1 MRGKL
6 AGALSLAILAS
17 LLAGGA
23 AMADDHA
30 AAITDIRQES
40 TAHSTRLVVA
50 CTGPV
55 AYTYYSPDPLTLV
68 VDIPEVDPSRVPSRI
83 TVGTREVES
92 VRVTSMVRADG
103 RSLARIEVHLA
114 SLVPYQIFSK
124 DTTLNLVFER
134 GTPSASTG
142 RPAPAAEPILEPPA
156 ATAPAPPSAA
166 APAPAPAPT
175 TDAVAE
181 PPAHA
186 GVPDAKPASV
196 KVADGA
202 ARMAD
207 GTIVIAPRPRRTSP
221 AAPAPAPRDRHPASR
236 IMAVSEGDDSH
247 GRLSLDVKAD
257 GALRYQDFFL
267 GNPDRLVIDFKDV
280 LSRAAV
286 RTLEVNREPVRKVRL
301 AQFSAA
307 SPRVA
312 RLVLD
317 LSARTPYHIVD
328 GTDGVKILFGEGEVP
343 RAAPLAALSP
353 EADPG
358 PAAAAPAIQPAGA
371 APAVDLPAPAPA
383 PVPDPQG
390 ALAAPPAVRPPE
402 FQPVTVNPGE
412 KQYTGHPISLDFKD
426 GDLQDIFRLFAD
438 ISGLNIVVNP
448 GVSGK
453 VTLKLNEVPWDQALD
468 LILKANGLGYTL
480 EGNVIRIARLADL
493 QNEETQRRKLAEE
506 QALAGE
512 LASLTVRI
520 SYAKAGDLQDVLKRA
535 GALSAR
541 GTMNVDL
548 RTNTLIIND
557 LPAFLEKAKE
567 LIATLDLPTR
577 QVEIEARI
585 VVTSRNFTRDLGIQ
599 WGFNQAVTPQL
610 GNTTSLVF
618 PNAMIVN
625 GQGVPSTGG
634 IPADMQGQGPAAG
647 IGTTGRGYAVN
658 LPASGFNSAIGIS
671 LGNILGSFNLD
682 AALTALERQGR
693 GRLLSTPKIT
703 TQNNQAAEIKQGVQI
718 PIQTVAN
725 NTVTVSFQDAVLT
738 LKVTPQITEAGTVI
752 LTVDVQNNS
761 ADFANLVN
769 GIPPINTQSA
779 KTQVLVRDGATAV
792 IGGIYQSNEQ
802 TAQNSTPFL
811 GHVPILGYLFR
822 NRFVTSTNNELLL
835 FITPRIIK
843 S

>member
-1 MRGKL
+1 MRAKL
-6 AGALSLAILAS
+6 AGALSLVILAS

-23 AMADDHA
+23 VADDRA
-30 AAITDIRQES
+30 AAITEIRQES
-40 TAHSTRLVVA
+40 NSHSTRLVVA

-68 VDIPEVDPSRVPSRI
+68 VDIPEVDPSKVPSRI
-83 TVGTREVES
+83 SVGTREVES

-103 RSLARIEVHLA
+103 RSLARVEVRLA

-134 GTPSASTG
+134 GAEAASSN
-142 RPAPAAEPILEPPA
+142 PPPA
-156 ATAPAPPSAA
+156 RTAVVEPAPAPPVAATAAEPPEPPDAVTARTADASKPVESAIVIT
-166 APAPAPAPT
+166 PRKRQPAPT
-175 TDAVAE
+175 TAVIE
-181 PPAHA
+181 
-186 GVPDAKPASV
+186 
-196 KVADGA
+196 
-202 ARMAD
+202 
-207 GTIVIAPRPRRTSP
+207 
-221 AAPAPAPRDRHPASR
+221 APAPRADRHPASR
-236 IMAVSEGDDSH
+236 IVALSQADDD
-247 GRLSLDVKAD
+247 GRLSFDVKAD
-257 GALRYQDFFL
+257 GALKYQDFFL

-280 LSRAAV
+280 TSRANV
-286 RTLEVNREPVRKVRL
+286 RSLEVNKGPVRKVRL

-312 RLVLD
+312 RMVLD
-317 LSARTPYHIVD
+317 LSARAPYRIVD
-328 GTDGVKILFGEGEVP
+328 GADGVKVVFGEGGEVP
-343 RAAPLAALSP
+343 RAAPLAALKP
-353 EADPG
+353 EAD
-358 PAAAAPAIQPAGA
+358 AAAALPEPSMPEASMPVQILPG
-371 APAVDLPAPAPA
+371 PAPAPM
-383 PVPDPQG
+383 PVLPDPQ
-390 ALAAPPAVRPPE
+390 AAPPTPERPAE
-402 FQPVTVNPGE
+402 FQPVTLNPGE
-412 KQYTGHPISLDFKD
+412 KNYTGHPISLDFKD

-480 EGNVIRIARLADL
+480 EGNVIRIAPLAAL
-493 QNEETQRRKLAEE
+493 QNEEQQRRKLAEE
-506 QALAGE
+506 RALAGD
-512 LASLTVRI
+512 LASLTTRI
-520 SYAKAGDLQDVLKRA
+520 SYAKAGELGEVLRKA

-541 GTMNVDL
+541 GQLNVDP

-557 LPAFLEKAKE
+557 LPAFLEKAKD

-599 WGFNQAVTPQL
+599 WGFNQQNTPQF
-610 GNTTSLVF
+610 GNTTGLTF
-618 PNAMIVN
+618 PNAFIVN
-625 GQGVPSTGG
+625 GQGVPATGG
-634 IPADMQGQGPAAG
+634 LSADQSGQASAAG
-647 IGTTGRGYAVN
+647 IGQAGRGYAVN
-658 LPASGFNSAIGIS
+658 LPAAGFNSAIGIS

-703 TQNNQAAEIKQGVQI
+703 TQNNQSAEIKQGVQI

-738 LKVTPQITEAGTVI
+738 LRVTPQITEAGTVI

-802 TAQNSTPFL
+802 TSQGMTPFL
-811 GHVPILGYLFR
+811 GRVPILGYLFR

-843 S
+843 DRG

>member
-1 MRGKL
+1 MRAKL
-6 AGALSLAILAS
+6 AGSLSLVILAS

-23 AMADDHA
+23 VADDRA
-30 AAITDIRQES
+30 AAITEIRQES
-40 TAHSTRLVVA
+40 NSHSTRLVVA

-68 VDIPEVDPSRVPSRI
+68 VDIPEVDPSKVPSRI

-103 RSLARIEVHLA
+103 RSLARVEVRLA

-134 GTPSASTG
+134 GAEAASSGAAANRTAAPG
-142 RPAPAAEPILEPPA
+142 PAPAAPAAAKVVEAPEPPDATMAKANEPKATEA
-156 ATAPAPPSAA
+156 AVVITPRKHQT
-166 APAPAPAPT
+166 PAPT
-175 TDAVAE
+175 AVVQL
-181 PPAHA
+181 PARGVGHA
-186 GVPDAKPASV
+186 
-196 KVADGA
+196 
-202 ARMAD
+202 
-207 GTIVIAPRPRRTSP
+207 
-221 AAPAPAPRDRHPASR
+221 ASR
-236 IMAVSEGDDSH
+236 IVALSQADDD
-247 GRLSLDVKAD
+247 GRLSFDVKAD
-257 GALRYQDFFL
+257 GTLKYQDFFL

-280 LSRAAV
+280 LRSASI
-286 RTLEVNREPVRKVRL
+286 RTLDVNKGPVRKVRL

-312 RLVLD
+312 RMVLD
-317 LSARTPYHIVD
+317 LSSRAPYRIVE
-328 GTDGVKILFGEGEVP
+328 GADGVKILFGEGEVP
-343 RAAPLAALSP
+343 KAAPLAALKP
-353 EADPG
+353 EADAAAAMPAPEAALPVQILPG
-358 PAAAAPAIQPAGA
+358 PAPM
-371 APAVDLPAPAPA
+371 
-383 PVPDPQG
+383 PVLPDPQ
-390 ALAAPPAVRPPE
+390 AAPPTPERPAE
-402 FQPVTVNPGE
+402 FQPVTLNPGE
-412 KQYTGHPISLDFKD
+412 KQFTGHPISLDFKD

-480 EGNVIRIARLADL
+480 EGNVIRIAKLIDL
-493 QNEETQRRKLAEE
+493 QTEEQARRKLAEE
-506 QALAGE
+506 RALAGD
-512 LASLTVRI
+512 LASLTTRI
-520 SYAKAGDLQDVLKRA
+520 SYAKAQELADVLRKA

-541 GTMNVDL
+541 GSLNVDP

-557 LPAFLEKAKE
+557 LPAFLEKAKD

-599 WGFNQAVTPQL
+599 WGFNQANTPQL
-610 GNTTSLVF
+610 GNTTGLTF
-618 PNAMIVN
+618 PNALIIN
-625 GQGVPSTGG
+625 GTGVPATGG
-634 IPADMQGQGPAAG
+634 IGADQNGQASGAG
-647 IGTTGRGYAVN
+647 IGATGRGYAIN
-658 LPASGFNSAIGIS
+658 LPAAGFNSAIGIS

-802 TAQNSTPFL
+802 TAQQMTPFL
-811 GHVPILGYLFR
+811 GRVPILGYLFR

-843 S
+843 DRG

>member
-1 MRGKL
+1 
-6 AGALSLAILAS
+6 
-17 LLAGGA
+17 
-23 AMADDHA
+23 
-30 AAITDIRQES
+30 
-40 TAHSTRLVVA
+40 
-50 CTGPV
+50 
-55 AYTYYSPDPLTLV
+55 
-68 VDIPEVDPSRVPSRI
+68 VP
-83 TVGTREVES
+83 
-92 VRVTSMVRADG
+92 
-103 RSLARIEVHLA
+103 
-114 SLVPYQIFSK
+114 K
-124 DTTLNLVFER
+124 
-134 GTPSASTG
+134 
-142 RPAPAAEPILEPPA
+142 
-156 ATAPAPPSAA
+156 
-166 APAPAPAPT
+166 
-175 TDAVAE
+175 
-181 PPAHA
+181 
-186 GVPDAKPASV
+186 
-196 KVADGA
+196 
-202 ARMAD
+202 
-207 GTIVIAPRPRRTSP
+207 
-221 AAPAPAPRDRHPASR
+221 
-236 IMAVSEGDDSH
+236 
-247 GRLSLDVKAD
+247 
-257 GALRYQDFFL
+257 
-267 GNPDRLVIDFKDV
+267 
-280 LSRAAV
+280 
-286 RTLEVNREPVRKVRL
+286 
-301 AQFSAA
+301 
-307 SPRVA
+307 
-312 RLVLD
+312 
-317 LSARTPYHIVD
+317 
-328 GTDGVKILFGEGEVP
+328 
-343 RAAPLAALSP
+343 AAPLAALRP
-353 EADPG
+353 EADP
-358 PAAAAPAIQPAGA
+358 
-371 APAVDLPAPAPA
+371 AVDAGGVGGAMLPAPAPA
-383 PVPDPQG
+383 PVPVLPDPQ
-390 ALAAPPAVRPPE
+390 AAVPASPGPVRPAE
-402 FQPVTVNPGE
+402 FEPVTLNPGE
-412 KQYTGHPISLDFKD
+412 KQYVGHPISLDFKD

-493 QNEETQRRKLAEE
+493 QNEEAARRKLQEE
-506 QALAGE
+506 RALAGE
-512 LASLTVRI
+512 LASLTSRI
-520 SYAKAGDLQDVLKRA
+520 SYARAGELADVLKRA

-541 GTMNVDL
+541 GSMNVDA

-599 WGFNQAVTPQL
+599 WGFNQVNTPAF
-610 GNTTSLVF
+610 GNTTGLVF
-618 PNAMIVN
+618 PYSVILN

-634 IPADMQGQGPAAG
+634 IGADQNGQASNAG
-647 IGTTGRGYAVN
+647 IGLPGRGYAVN
-658 LPASGFNSAIGIS
+658 LPAAGFNSAIGIS
-671 LGNILGSFNLD
+671 LGNILGNFNLD

-802 TAQNSTPFL
+802 TAQASTPFL

>member
-1 MRGKL
+1 MRAKL
-6 AGALSLAILAS
+6 AGAMSLVILAS
-17 LLAGGA
+17 LLTGGA
-23 AMADDHA
+23 VADDRA
-30 AAITDIRQES
+30 TAITEIRQES

-68 VDIPEVDPSRVPSRI
+68 VDIPEVDPSKVPSRI
-83 TVGTREVES
+83 SVGTREVES

-103 RSLARIEVHLA
+103 RSLARVEVRLA
-114 SLVPYQIFSK
+114 NLVPYQIFSK
-124 DTTLNLVFER
+124 DTALHMVFDR
-134 GTPSASTG
+134 GGDAAASAPTPRAAAPEPQVASAPASAPAEAPDMAPAKVAAEPKAIESAIVITPRK
-142 RPAPAAEPILEPPA
+142 RPAPPVTE
-156 ATAPAPPSAA
+156 T
-166 APAPAPAPT
+166 
-175 TDAVAE
+175 VVVR
-181 PPAHA
+181 
-186 GVPDAKPASV
+186 G
-196 KVADGA
+196 
-202 ARMAD
+202 
-207 GTIVIAPRPRRTSP
+207 
-221 AAPAPAPRDRHPASR
+221 DRHPASR
-236 IMAVSEGDDSH
+236 IVALTQADDH
-247 GRLSLDVKAD
+247 GRLSFDVKAD

-280 LSRAAV
+280 TSRSSV
-286 RTLEVNREPVRKVRL
+286 RNLDVNRDPVRKVRL

-317 LSARTPYHIVD
+317 LSARTPYRIVD
-328 GTDGVKILFGEGEVP
+328 ESDGVKIVFGEGEVAK
-343 RAAPLAALSP
+343 AAPLAALRP
-353 EADPG
+353 EQD
-358 PAAAAPAIQPAGA
+358 AAAGMSGTLMEASMPVPVQL
-371 APAVDLPAPAPA
+371 LPAPAPA
-383 PVPDPQG
+383 PVLPAPQR
-390 ALAAPPAVRPPE
+390 PAE
-402 FQPVTVNPGE
+402 FEPVTLNPGD
-412 KQYTGHPISLDFKD
+412 QRFTGHPISLDFKD

-480 EGNVIRIARLADL
+480 EGNVIRIAPLAAL
-493 QNEETQRRKLAEE
+493 QNEEQQRRKLAEE
-506 QALAGE
+506 RALAGD
-512 LASLTVRI
+512 LASLTTRI
-520 SYAKAGDLQDVLKRA
+520 SYAKADALADVLRKA

-541 GTMNVDL
+541 GSLNVDP

-557 LPAFLEKAKE
+557 LPAYLEKAKE

-599 WGFNQAVTPQL
+599 WGFNQANTPQL
-610 GNTTSLVF
+610 GNTTGLTF
-618 PNAMIVN
+618 PNSMIVN
-625 GQGVPSTGG
+625 GQAVPATGG
-634 IPADMQGQGPAAG
+634 IPADQNGQASEAG
-647 IGTTGRGYAVN
+647 IGIAGRGYAVN
-658 LPASGFNSAIGIS
+658 LPAAGFNSAIGIS

-802 TAQNSTPFL
+802 TSQNQTPFL
-811 GHVPILGYLFR
+811 GRVPILGYLFR

-843 S
+843 DRG

>member
-1 MRGKL
+1 MRAKL
-6 AGALSLAILAS
+6 AGALSLVILAS

-23 AMADDHA
+23 VADDRA
-30 AAITDIRQES
+30 AAITEIRQES
-40 TAHSTRLVVA
+40 NSHSTRLVVA

-68 VDIPEVDPSRVPSRI
+68 VDIPEVDPSKVPSRI
-83 TVGTREVES
+83 SVGTREVES

-103 RSLARIEVHLA
+103 RSLARVEVRLA

-134 GTPSASTG
+134 GADTASAG
-142 RPAPAAEPILEPPA
+142 AA
-156 ATAPAPPSAA
+156 ATRAA
-166 APAPAPAPT
+166 APAPAPAPAT
-175 TDAVAE
+175 PAAVKTANAPE
-181 PPAHA
+181 PMD
-186 GVPDAKPASV
+186 VPMAKPAAEPARPV
-196 KVADGA
+196 EA
-202 ARMAD
+202 A
-207 GTIVIAPRPRRTSP
+207 IVITPRKRQ
-221 AAPAPAPRDRHPASR
+221 PAPAAEAPATVVLRGDRHPASR
-236 IMAVSEGDDSH
+236 IVALSQADDD
-247 GRLSLDVKAD
+247 GRLSFDVKAD

-280 LSRAAV
+280 TSRANV
-286 RTLEVNREPVRKVRL
+286 RTLEVNRDPVRKVRL

-317 LSARTPYHIVD
+317 LSAKAPYRIVE
-328 GTDGVKILFGEGEVP
+328 GNDGVKILFGEGEVP
-343 RAAPLAALSP
+343 KAAPLAALKPEEDAAATTAAPMP
-353 EADPG
+353 EAAVPVQVLPG
-358 PAAAAPAIQPAGA
+358 PAPM
-371 APAVDLPAPAPA
+371 
-383 PVPDPQG
+383 PVLPDPQ
-390 ALAAPPAVRPPE
+390 AAPPAPQRPAE
-402 FQPVTVNPGE
+402 FEPVTLNPGE

-480 EGNVIRIARLADL
+480 EGNVIRIAPLTAL
-493 QNEETQRRKLAEE
+493 QNEEQQRRKLQEE
-506 QALAGE
+506 RALAGE
-512 LASLTVRI
+512 LASLTTRI
-520 SYAKAGDLQDVLKRA
+520 SYAKAQDLSDVLRKA

-541 GTMNVDL
+541 GSLNVDP

-599 WGFNQAVTPQL
+599 WGFNQVNSGQF
-610 GNTTSLVF
+610 GNTTGLNF
-618 PNAMIVN
+618 PNALIIN
-625 GQGVPSTGG
+625 GQGVPSQGG
-634 IPADMQGQGPAAG
+634 IPADQNGQASNAG
-647 IGTTGRGYAVN
+647 IGVGGRGYAIN
-658 LPASGFNSAIGIS
+658 LPAAGFNSAIGIS

-802 TAQNSTPFL
+802 TSQSSTPFL
-811 GHVPILGYLFR
+811 GRVPILGYLFR

-843 S
+843 DRG